1 VREIAQTWLDWNKL
15 EPLVRQYQAVIA
27 KEVQADTRKLYSW
40 ERFQAGVAE
49 GPESLKS
56 FVERR
61 QAFLLKP

>member
-1 VREIAQTWLDWNKL
+1 M
-15 EPLVRQYQAVIA
+15 RQYQATIA
-27 KEVQADTRKLYSW
+27 NEVQADTRKLYSW